1 MQGPAYPLPVGTF
14 NYQAGTLTAAG
25 NVTGIGRC
33 TQITV
38 HAFGFDGSFKIGSG
52 ATVVVRSG
60 TDKTIYPGGNLI
72 APIVTW
78 VSGTLDVLV
87 TGLT

>member
-1 MQGPAYPLPVGTF
+1 MQGPANPLLTGTF
-14 NYQAGTLTAAG
+14 NYQTGTLTAAG
-25 NVTGIGRC
+25 NVTGVGRC

-38 HAFGFDGSFKIGSG
+38 HAFGFDGSFTINGG
-52 ATVVVRSG
+52 ATVVIRSG
-60 TDKTIYPGGNLI
+60 TDKTIYPGGNLV
-72 APIVTW
+72 APVITW